1 MNSKQRL
8 ADLEN
13 ILDSLYETLGEA
25 QKRRAYANDIF
36 EKNSIKQR
44 LRREVLPEIRK
55 YEEEYWSLLAEEPP
69 DCVDEVAA
77 SHAIVKVV
85 EEVKLIQSQPNQY
98 PDEFMQK
105 LQKILDKVNE
115 PQTPA
120 AGKLIATLPFIPGIM
135 SYELELDTEIS
146 LKRVFAGIKKLLKKK
161 EYNKINQFHPHQ

>member
-1 MNSKQRL
+1 MDSQQRL

-55 YEEEYWSLLAEEPP
+55 YEEEYWSLLAEEARN
-69 DCVDEVAA
+69 CQVDEVAA
-77 SHAIVKVV
+77 NNAIVKVV

-120 AGKLIATLPFIPGIM
+120 AGKLKAALPLIPGIM

-146 LKRVFAGIKKLLKKK
+146 LKRVFGGIKKHFKKK
-161 EYNKINQFHPHQ
+161 QYN